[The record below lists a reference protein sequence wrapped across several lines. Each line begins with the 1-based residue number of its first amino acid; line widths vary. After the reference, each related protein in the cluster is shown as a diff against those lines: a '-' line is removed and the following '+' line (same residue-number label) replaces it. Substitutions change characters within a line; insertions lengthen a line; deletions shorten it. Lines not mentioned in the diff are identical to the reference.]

1 MRSYFKKSSL
11 IRSELNAYFTASC
24 LNLIDQ
30 RENDERSSMGQLCGV
45 TKDVINGQ
53 QLKEVLQ
60 FDYLDS
66 QNQ

>member
-1 MRSYFKKSSL
+1 MINGKTMNVY
-11 IRSELNAYFTASC
+11 
-24 LNLIDQ
+24 Q
-30 RENDERSSMGQLCGV
+30 WGQPCGV

>member
-1 MRSYFKKSSL
+1 VSRFSSL
-11 IRSELNAYFTASC
+11 TLRSRHSFH
-24 LNLIDQ
+24 NLIDQ

-53 QLKEVLQ
+53 QLKEVLR

>member
-1 MRSYFKKSSL
+1 M
-11 IRSELNAYFTASC
+11 NAYFTASC
-24 LNLIDQ
+24 FNLIDQ
-30 RENDERSSMGQLCGV
+30 RENDERSSMGQPCGV